1 MTFDKKVVLITGAAG
16 ALGRAVVRAFAEQG
30 ALLALTDANRER
42 LALLRSELGLSPER
56 CHIHQADLTHLDEAT
71 AFAHATQ
78 QALSRIDVAV
88 HIAGG
93 FRMGAT
99 HETSEGDWD
108 FLMNLNARSAFN
120 LAHGVVP
127 IMKQQGGGAIV
138 HIGSRAAIRGDAH
151 VGPYAA
157 SKAALVRLSESM
169 AAELLDSSIRVNC
182 VLPSTIDT
190 EANRKAMPKSD
201 PTKWV
206 APESIAGV
214 ILFLCS
220 PAARDISGAAIPV
233 YGRS

>member
-1 MTFDKKVVLITGAAG
+1 MQFDKKVVMITGAAG

-71 AFAHATQ
+71 AFARATE
-78 QALSRIDVAV
+78 QALSRIDIVV

-93 FRMGAT
+93 FRMGAV
-99 HETSEGDWD
+99 HETSESDWN
-108 FLMNLNARSAFN
+108 FLMDLNCRSAFN

-127 IMKQQGGGAIV
+127 IMRRQGSGAIV
-138 HIGSRAAIRGDAH
+138 HISSRSALKSEAQ
-151 VGPYAA
+151 VGAYAA
-157 SKAALVRLSESM
+157 SKAALLRLSESM
-169 AAELLDSSIRVNC
+169 AAELADSGVRVNC
-182 VLPSTIDT
+182 VLPSTLDT
-190 EANRKAMPKSD
+190 EANRKSMPSAD
-201 PTKWV
+201 PSKWV
-206 APESIAGV
+206 GLDSLSGV

>member
-1 MTFDKKVVLITGAAG
+1 MQFDKKVVLITGAAG
-16 ALGRAVVRAFAEQG
+16 ALGRAVVRAFADQG

-42 LALLRSELGLSPER
+42 LALVRSELGLSPER
-56 CHIHQADLTHLDEAT
+56 CHIHQADLTHLEEAT
-71 AFAHATQ
+71 AFARATE
-78 QALSRIDVAV
+78 QALSRIDVVV
-88 HIAGG
+88 HVAGG
-93 FRMGAT
+93 FRMGDA
-99 HETSEGDWD
+99 HETSETDWD
-108 FLMNLNARSAFN
+108 FLMDLNARSAFN

-127 IMKQQGGGAIV
+127 IMKKQGSGAIV
-138 HIGSRAAIRGDAH
+138 HIGSRAALKGDAH
-151 VGPYAA
+151 TGIYAA

-169 AAELLDSSIRVNC
+169 AAELLDSGIRVNC

-190 EANRKAMPKSD
+190 EANRKSMPKAD
-201 PTKWV
+201 PSKWV